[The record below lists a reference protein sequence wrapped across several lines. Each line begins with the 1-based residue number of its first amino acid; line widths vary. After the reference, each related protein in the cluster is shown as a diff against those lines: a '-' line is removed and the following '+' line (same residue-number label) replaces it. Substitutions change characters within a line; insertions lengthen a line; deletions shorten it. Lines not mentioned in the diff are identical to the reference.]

1 MRHDMRYS
9 VIRDWKER
17 APTCLPRSRSHMTCP
32 RVPVRPS
39 EREGAT
45 SQNMQ
50 KKQCRYW
57 NVVHSR
63 LLVSI
68 VTDYEMQASE
78 GIVIQ
83 NARNNSTLHPT
94 MRAWTRGFFA

>member
-1 MRHDMRYS
+1 MMRHDMRYS
-9 VIRDWKER
+9 VIRDRKER
-17 APTCLPRSRSHMTCP
+17 APTCFPRPRSHMTCP

-50 KKQCRYW
+50 KKQFRYW

-68 VTDYEMQASE
+68 VTDYMRCKR
-78 GIVIQ
+78 
-83 NARNNSTLHPT
+83 ARES
-94 MRAWTRGFFA
+94 